1 MSCPHSR
8 ETTRWHCLATAG
20 RYNFNKYKI
29 IRFTFDDNRPDNHT
43 VNKTGLTEKEAQEHC
58 QREDTRKEGV
68 WFHGYTK
75 E

>member
-1 MSCPHSR
+1 M
-8 ETTRWHCLATAG
+8 
-20 RYNFNKYKI
+20 YKI
-29 IRFTFDDNRPDNHT
+29 LRFTFDDNHPDNHK
-43 VNKTGLTEKEAQEHC
+43 VIKTGLTEKEAQEHC